1 MKHILVVSRVDGL
14 EIGAWLSAYDA
25 SAEPEPTI
33 EVSRIRSEAMA
44 FENVLDALDCMGAVR
59 QQDPV
64 RPDGKP
70 NRPLT
75 AYTVMVLDESAQPGW
90 EERPIE

>member
-1 MKHILVVSRVDGL
+1 MKHILILSRVDGL

-25 SAEPEPTI
+25 NAEPEPTI
-33 EVSRIRSEAMA
+33 EVSRVRAEAMA
-44 FENVLDALDCMGAVR
+44 FTGVDAAIECMQAVR

-90 EERPIE
+90 EAPQ